1 MDRVGSPPGRI
12 VRGAVTGRWLR
23 GPAGPYGRAARRRSS
38 WRWRAISCSRCGCID
53 VGLSTGDPWGPVSP
67 PSRRAGGKVTAWLFF
82 RRRDVRHGR
91 APWPGPHRGPAG
103 RAAGRHARGARAGP
117 CAGGYGSVALFLIS
131 PVSHPFRVAYGGQPG
146 PVGPAPLG
154 TVRIAACVRR
164 HPKVSAGWNIAARRS
179 RHPKVLPAGWGRY
192 QGSGRAAGPARR
204 PRCGWRHRACPGCGS
219 RAVRPCR
226 APAPGRGDA
235 LVGPARGEQPQH
247 RQFTAGQ
254 RLCQASRRHGACLAA
269 GVHERGSLPRRA
281 VLQRTS
287 IASDSEPAVLSLATG
302 DDRFWQ
308 PLADAASPVGARRSS
323 LIASR

>member
-1 MDRVGSPPGRI
+1 MGSRQP
-12 VRGAVTGRWLR
+12 AV
-23 GPAGPYGRAARRRSS
+23 S
-38 WRWRAISCSRCGCID
+38 
-53 VGLSTGDPWGPVSP
+53 
-67 PSRRAGGKVTAWLFF
+67 
-82 RRRDVRHGR
+82 
-91 APWPGPHRGPAG
+91 AG
-103 RAAGRHARGARAGP
+103 RGEGDCLAVLPPPRCPARASALARTASGSRGVGRQDVMPGGARAGP
-117 CAGGYGSVALFLIS
+117 CAGGYGSAALFLIS

-146 PVGPAPLG
+146 PVGPAPWG

-164 HPKVSAGWNIAARRS
+164 HPKVSAGWNIAARRG

-204 PRCGWRHRACPGCGS
+204 PRCGWRLGQ
-219 RAVRPCR
+219 
-226 APAPGRGDA
+226 
-235 LVGPARGEQPQH
+235 AR
-247 RQFTAGQ
+247 
-254 RLCQASRRHGACLAA
+254 RRHGACLAA

-308 PLADAASPVGARRSS
+308 PLADAALPVGARRRS

>member
-91 APWPGPHRGPAG
+91 APWPGPHRGPTG

-117 CAGGYGSVALFLIS
+117 CAGGYGSAALFLIS

-146 PVGPAPLG
+146 PVGPAPWG

-164 HPKVSAGWNIAARRS
+164 HPKVSAGWNIAARRG

-204 PRCGWRHRACPGCGS
+204 PRCGWRLGQ
-219 RAVRPCR
+219 
-226 APAPGRGDA
+226 
-235 LVGPARGEQPQH
+235 AR
-247 RQFTAGQ
+247 
-254 RLCQASRRHGACLAA
+254 RRHGACLAA

-308 PLADAASPVGARRSS
+308 PLADAALPVGTRRSS

>member
-1 MDRVGSPPGRI
+1 MGSRQP
-12 VRGAVTGRWLR
+12 AVS
-23 GPAGPYGRAARRRSS
+23 AG
-38 WRWRAISCSRCGCID
+38 
-53 VGLSTGDPWGPVSP
+53 
-67 PSRRAGGKVTAWLFF
+67 GGKVTAWLFF

-91 APWPGPHRGPAG
+91 APWPGPHRGPADL
-103 RAAGRHARGARAGP
+103 AGGPHATGARAGP
-117 CAGGYGSVALFLIS
+117 CAGGYGSAALFLIS
-131 PVSHPFRVAYGGQPG
+131 PVSHPSRWPMAAARPCWPG
-146 PVGPAPLG
+146 FSG
-154 TVRIAACVRR
+154 TIRIAACVRR

-204 PRCGWRHRACPGCGS
+204 PRCGWRLGQ
-219 RAVRPCR
+219 
-226 APAPGRGDA
+226 
-235 LVGPARGEQPQH
+235 AR
-247 RQFTAGQ
+247 
-254 RLCQASRRHGACLAA
+254 RRHGACLAA

-323 LIASR
+323 LIAGR